1 MTTGLDVF
9 DTTVQETNLWLKDV
23 MERIGT
29 YDRHSAY
36 STLRAVLHA
45 VRDRIGPENAAHLGA
60 QLPMLIRGLYYEG
73 WDPTGKPTKERHEAQ
88 FLAHIAKELPR
99 AEVGEVERGTRAV
112 LDVLSKRIDR
122 GAAVKIAIIFPE
134 ELLKFWPAFIQEA
147 VRGRQQGAT
156 SSRLNCQKGGPRLGR
171 VHRLERGLRTR
182 PDHPHRTGKGSN
194 DRPSPLEESAR

>member
-1 MTTGLDVF
+1 MEAAMTTGLDVF
-9 DTTVQETNLWLKDV
+9 DKTVQETNLWLKDV

-29 YDRHSAY
+29 YDRHSGY

-60 QLPMLIRGLYYEG
+60 QLPMLIRGLFYEG

-99 AEVGEVERGTRAV
+99 AEASEVERGASAV
-112 LDVLSKRIDR
+112 LDVLSKRIESS
-122 GAAVKIAIIFPE
+122 AAVKVAVTFPE

-147 VRGRQQGAT
+147 VKERRKGA
-156 SSRLNCQKGGPRLGR
+156 
-171 VHRLERGLRTR
+171 
-182 PDHPHRTGKGSN
+182 
-194 DRPSPLEESAR
+194 A